1 VIRHRWRTH
10 LKSATTAQAVVA
22 LVRDYLGVWD
32 REEVASLP
40 DEAWPTA
47 IRNRSDI
54 MSWMFRIG
62 EIHGKFRGSA
72 AALMRLQELLL
83 FFTHAAVRVT
93 QIAASREHPPA
104 NEDEATRSSEC
115 ARPTASWRAQA
126 GLKRRGGGR

>member
-10 LKSATTAQAVVA
+10 LKSATTEQAVVA
-22 LVRDYLGVWD
+22 LVRDYLGEWD

-40 DEAWPTA
+40 DAAWPTT
-47 IRNRSDI
+47 IRSRTDI

-62 EIHGKFRGSA
+62 EIHSKFRGPA

-104 NEDEATRSSEC
+104 NEDEETRSSEC
-115 ARPTASWRAQA
+115 ARPTASWLRAQPA
-126 GLKRRGGGR
+126 LKRRGGR